1 VWLGPTA
8 GPELGFACD
17 CLRGRLD
24 LVECETMANA
34 VAWEAHAGR
43 RPGVVLFAADRPGRW
58 ALDDVVA
65 AARRWPLAMLFGV
78 VSSLGEGRRR
88 SGPAIAGLDE
98 VAWHELP
105 GRLECW
111 LAARAAGRAGA
122 LAAPATARREERLLE
137 ALDAAAHAG
146 RNAPRAPVWLAG
158 SRGADLEGLA
168 DLLTLSGRHVS
179 GTTSGRPPL
188 DAPSPLVV
196 WDVVALGPDDLAWL
210 RMMAANRPGVGIV
223 LLESFPRGE
232 SVQAAL
238 RAGAHAVLGRPLTL
252 EALEGTLRRVE
263 GPAWETRAAN
273 GLGATM
279 PRR

>member
-1 VWLGPTA
+1 MWLGSAA
-8 GPELGFACD
+8 GPELECARD
-17 CLRGRLD
+17 CLLGRLE
-24 LVECETMANA
+24 LVECRTLAEACS
-34 VAWEAHAGR
+34 WEADTGR
-43 RPGVVLFAADRPGRW
+43 RPSVVMFAADRPGRW
-58 ALDDVVA
+58 TVDAVVA
-65 AARRWPLAMLFGV
+65 AARRWPLAVMVSV

-88 SGPAIAGLDE
+88 SGPTIAGLE
-98 VAWHELP
+98 EIAWHELP

-137 ALDAAAHAG
+137 ALDAAAGAG
-146 RNAPRAPVWLAG
+146 RRAARAPVWLAG
-158 SRGADLEGLA
+158 SRNADLDGLSDLLGLA
-168 DLLTLSGRHVS
+168 GRRVA

-188 DAPSPLVV
+188 DPPSPLVV
-196 WDVVALGPDDLAWL
+196 WDVVAAAADDLAWL

-238 RAGAHAVLGRPLTL
+238 RAGAAAVLGRPLTL

-263 GPAWETRAAN
+263 GPAWESRAVT
-273 GLGATM
+273 GLGATL